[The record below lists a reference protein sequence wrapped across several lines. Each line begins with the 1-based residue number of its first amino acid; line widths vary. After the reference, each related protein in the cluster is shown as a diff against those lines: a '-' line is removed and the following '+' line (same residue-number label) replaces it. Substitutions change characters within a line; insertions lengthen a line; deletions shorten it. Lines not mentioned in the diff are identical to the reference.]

1 MAMSENNPIRLYAVH
16 GWEKDEDYVRL
27 FEYLESADKF
37 YYRSLS
43 DPDAHSTQAPGVAA
57 RRTLINDALKQAECV
72 VCTAGTW
79 ERYNDWARFTVETA
93 RSLDIPVVVVEHFG
107 PKNMDIRLKGH
118 ASETVGWDSR
128 SIVDAIRR
136 EARHEDTTR
145 FDMIEFD
152 M

>member
-1 MAMSENNPIRLYAVH
+1 MSESNPIRLYAVH
-16 GWEKDEDYVRL
+16 GWQQDEDYVRL
-27 FEYLESADKF
+27 FEYIESADNF
-37 YYRSLS
+37 FYRSLS
-43 DPDAHSTQAPGVAA
+43 DPNAQSPQGDGAVA
-57 RRTLINDALKQAECV
+57 RRALINDALTQAECV

-79 ERYNDWARFTVETA
+79 ERFNDWARFTVETA
-93 RSLDIPVVVVEHFG
+93 RSLDVPVVAIEHFG

-118 ASETVGWDSR
+118 AAETVGWDSR

-152 M
+152 L